1 LCRFVPDN
9 WLLKRGGIL
18 QAAKSGNGKLYAL
31 LYDTSTDQPKPA
43 GTLIIRKDYAEALE
57 MIAADPFN
65 FYSGAIA
72 DDIIQT
78 VQMCWNLLIM

>member
-1 LCRFVPDN
+1 
-9 WLLKRGGIL
+9 
-18 QAAKSGNGKLYAL
+18 
-31 LYDTSTDQPKPA
+31 
-43 GTLIIRKDYAEALE
+43 

-78 VQMCWNLLIM
+78 VQMCWNLLIMQDTAFNELGLRLLCDIGSQFEFSLTEFSGK